1 MCVKDEVQR
10 KAENELTVCSG
21 WYSTTDR
28 SCVPHLAGIELKVKL
43 DNCRKKSWGRRACAL
58 PVPVPVFAGY
68 KEQLS
73 FTDTVTEIPKY
84 CNVKTGLC
92 QERRKRVGTKYSPE
106 DISKIVF
113 LEYVLRLANNCSQ
126 LSSNRWH

>member
-1 MCVKDEVQR
+1 
-10 KAENELTVCSG
+10 
-21 WYSTTDR
+21 
-28 SCVPHLAGIELKVKL
+28 
-43 DNCRKKSWGRRACAL
+43 
-58 PVPVPVFAGY
+58 VPVPVLAVS

-73 FTDTVTEIPKY
+73 FTDMVTEIPKY

-92 QERRKRVGTKYSPE
+92 QERRKSQGAKYNPE

-113 LEYVLRLANNCSQ
+113 LEDDLRLANNCS